1 MNKIQKTFIA
11 FSALITIFF
20 FSHTAYS
27 QDCPEDVLCA
37 KFASQSVNQL
47 MEQGT
52 SQNVTVTFKISNS
65 ATWGSNPVEL
75 VYVDTRMNPENNN
88 VWGADKII
96 MQQST
101 VEYNGAGVFQFTITA
116 PKKPG
121 IYNFQWQISSNGKL
135 FGYSSPSTEITVK

>member
-1 MNKIQKTFIA
+1 MNKVQKTIIA
-11 FSALITIFF
+11 FSTLITVFF

-37 KFASQSVNQL
+37 KFASQSVNQQ
-47 MEQGT
+47 MEPGT
-52 SQNVTVTFKISNS
+52 SQNVSVTFQISNS
-65 ATWGSNPVEL
+65 ASWGNNTVEL

-88 VWGADKII
+88 VWGVDKINI
-96 MQQST
+96 QQST

-121 IYNFQWQISSNGKL
+121 IYNFQWQIGSNGTL
-135 FGYSSPSTEITVK
+135 VGYPSPSTEITVK

>member
-1 MNKIQKTFIA
+1 LNKVKTTIVA
-11 FSALITIFF
+11 FSALITVFF

-27 QDCPEDVLCA
+27 QDCPDDILCA
-37 KFASQSVNQL
+37 KFASQSVNQV
-47 MEQGT
+47 MEAGT
-52 SQNVTVTFKISNS
+52 SQNVTVTFKLSNS
-65 ATWGSNPVEL
+65 ATWGSNPNEL

-88 VWGADKII
+88 VWGVNKII

-121 IYNFQWQISSNGKL
+121 IYNFQWQISSNGTL
-135 FGYSSPSTEITVK
+135 IGYPSPSTEITVK